1 MGGDALL
8 TPRSTPD
15 PSLAVVLTLTHDVTS
30 PASAIAVARLDRLA
44 AAGLP
49 VRFRGID
56 VLGVD
61 ATLPVTL
68 DVLAE
73 LERVAERAAALGVE
87 LRRPTRRPSTA
98 RVHLVADLAGAVG
111 LGAAWRAATY
121 RAYWRDDADLADPD
135 VVATLADDVGL
146 DADAVTAT
154 LADDAAV
161 AAVRRRTTSARSE
174 GIGGVPVLVAHGTL
188 VSADLDDAALW
199 ELAAS

>member
-1 MGGDALL
+1 M
-8 TPRSTPD
+8 
-15 PSLAVVLTLTHDVTS
+15 LTLTHDVTS
-30 PASAIAVARLDRLA
+30 PAAALAVARFDRLA

-73 LERVAERAAALGVE
+73 LDRVQPRAAELGVV
-87 LRRPTRRPSTA
+87 LHRPSRRPSTA
-98 RVHLVADLAGAVG
+98 RVHLVADLAEAAGCG
-111 LGAAWRAATY
+111 PAWRAATY
-121 RAYWRDDADLADPD
+121 GAYWREDADIGDPD
-135 VVATLADDVGL
+135 VLVGLADEVGL
-146 DADAVTAT
+146 DADAVAAV

-161 AAVRRRTTSARSE
+161 AEVRRRTNSARAE

-188 VSADLDDAALW
+188 VSPDLDDDALW
-199 ELAAS
+199 ALAEA